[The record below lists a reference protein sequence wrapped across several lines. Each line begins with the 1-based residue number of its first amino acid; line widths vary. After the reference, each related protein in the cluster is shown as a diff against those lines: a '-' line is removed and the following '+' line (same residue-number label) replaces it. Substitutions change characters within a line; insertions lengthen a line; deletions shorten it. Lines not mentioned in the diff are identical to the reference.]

1 MEAYATNSGP
11 IILLNRQLNLRQPVL
26 NIVFIP
32 DAVDVTFPMVACHL
46 ITILRSIAVDVGIG
60 FTQSVIGT
68 LVVDADGL
76 GRRQNTEAD
85 PFVADPIFLTAQSY
99 RNLSP

>member
-1 MEAYATNSGP
+1 MRNAIPGLSE
-11 IILLNRQLNLRQPVL
+11 LFNRQLDLSQPVFY
-26 NIVFIP
+26 VFFIP
-32 DAVDVTFPMVACHL
+32 NTVDVALPVEVHHL
-46 ITILRSIAVDVGIG
+46 VSILHGIAVDVGVCL
-60 FTQSVIGT
+60 SEAVIGT

-85 PFVADPIFLTAQSY
+85 PLVTDPIFLTAQSY